1 MQTTPKPIFFYDII
15 DQKMKSEKIQRN
27 IFFRYWIQQ
36 VFLKL

>member
-15 DQKMKSEKIQRN
+15 DKKMKPEKIQRN